1 MTDWLS
7 PDAVPEQS
15 ELDKRDPRNTDDLDK
30 NEEKKY
36 KTKIHRDVVEVGR
49 SGGNPEVSSHIHRQV
64 LGPKAWLETCCFF
77 ED

>member
-30 NEEKKY
+30 NEEKKN

-49 SGGNPEVSSHIHRQV
+49 SGGNPEVSSHTHRQM
-64 LGPKAWLETCCFF
+64 LGPKARLETRRFF